1 MKRFNLRYLYLFFI
15 SLFGYLLF
23 YTYTSEK
30 NIENSSD
37 QEQVSTN
44 YLSSFNSS
52 QVIVLENSVL
62 EIVVDTVNGNILSS
76 RLKDYPVVSGAG
88 GGVRILGSG
97 LDSDGNQM
105 TFYMRSGFLDPD
117 GVLSQQSS
125 DFSVEEFSE
134 KSVVLKSGS
143 LSKTITLSDS
153 YEVFISDYVESP
165 TSLQPY
171 AQMFRTPGRGFDLD
185 DMFISRSSYV
195 GIAFNTKEDPYESF
209 RFRNIEDEGVKRDV
223 RGGWVASVQKYFLAA
238 LIGSQDNLYT
248 YFANPPA
255 LGSDLYGFGYVVES
269 PSNNS
274 FEHRLYL
281 GPKIRRDLM
290 ATAKDLELTIDM
302 GWFWFLAQPLA
313 ALLTVINGFVGNW
326 GLSIIIL
333 TILIKVVFWPLTGK
347 GFRSM
352 ANMRRVQPEMQR
364 IQERFKNDR
373 QKLSMEMMA
382 LYKKEGVNPMGG
394 CLPMLASF
402 PFFIALFFVLRES
415 LELRHAPFA
424 LWLQD
429 LSAPDPY
436 FVLPVLMAALMY
448 LTTKLNP
455 TPPNADPTQMA
466 VMKIMPVAISV
477 LFVFFPSGL
486 VLYSV
491 ANSGVQLVQQRML
504 YRELGAL
511 DKR

>member
-1 MKRFNLRYLYLFFI
+1 MKNFNLRYLYLLFVA
-15 SLFGYLLF
+15 LFGYLLF
-23 YTYTSEK
+23 YSYTSEQ
-30 NIENSSD
+30 NVSNRVD
-37 QEQVSTN
+37 QEIVSTN
-44 YLSSFNSS
+44 YLSNFNES
-52 QVIVLENSVL
+52 QIYILENSVL

-76 RLKDYPVVSGAG
+76 RLKSYPVVPGAD

-97 LDSDGNQM
+97 LDSDGDEM
-105 TFYMRSGFLDPD
+105 RFYMSSGFVDLASAGLAD
-117 GVLSQQSS
+117 GLSFTIEEASKEKIVLRS
-125 DFSVEEFSE
+125 DG
-134 KSVVLKSGS
+134 L
-143 LSKTITLSDS
+143 LKTITMSDG
-153 YEVFISDYVESP
+153 YDVYVKDSLES
-165 TSLQPY
+165 SSVLKPY
-171 AQMFRTPGRGFDLD
+171 AQLLRTKGRGFDLD

-195 GIAFNTKEDPYESF
+195 GVAFNTKDDPYVSY
-209 RFRNIEDEGVKRDV
+209 RFRNIDNVSFDE

-238 LIGSQDNLYT
+238 LIGSKDNLYR
-248 YFANPPA
+248 YFAREPSD
-255 LGSDLYGFGYVVES
+255 GSDIYSFGYIVES
-269 PSNNS
+269 SNSNT

-281 GPKIRRDLM
+281 GPKIRKDLI
-290 ATAKDLELTIDM
+290 AVAEDLELTIDM

-313 ALLTVINGFVGNW
+313 ALLTLINSFINNW
-326 GLSIIIL
+326 GLSIIAL

-352 ANMRRVQPEMQR
+352 ANMRRVQPELQR
-364 IQERFKNDR
+364 IQERYKNDR
-373 QKLSMEMMA
+373 QKLSMEMMS

-429 LSAPDPY
+429 LSAPDPF
-436 FVLPVLMAALMY
+436 FVLPVLMAILMY
-448 LTTKLNP
+448 LTTRLNP

-466 VMKIMPVAISV
+466 VMKFMPVGISV
-477 LFVFFPSGL
+477 LFIFFPSGL

-491 ANSGVQLVQQRML
+491 ANSGVQLIQQTML

-511 DKR
+511 KDK

>member
-1 MKRFNLRYLYLFFI
+1 MKNFNLRYLYLLFVA
-15 SLFGYLLF
+15 LFGYLLF
-23 YTYTSEK
+23 YSYTSEQ
-30 NIENSSD
+30 NVSNRVD
-37 QEQVSTN
+37 QEIVSTN
-44 YLSSFNSS
+44 YLSNFNES
-52 QVIVLENSVL
+52 QIYILENSVL

-76 RLKDYPVVSGAG
+76 RLKSYPVVPGAD

-97 LDSDGNQM
+97 LDSDGDEM
-105 TFYMRSGFLDPD
+105 RFYMSSGFVDLASAGLAD
-117 GVLSQQSS
+117 GLSFTIEEASKEKIVLRS
-125 DFSVEEFSE
+125 DG
-134 KSVVLKSGS
+134 L
-143 LSKTITLSDS
+143 LKTITMSDG
-153 YEVFISDYVESP
+153 YDVYVKDSLES
-165 TSLQPY
+165 SSVLKPY
-171 AQMFRTPGRGFDLD
+171 AQLLRTKGRGFDLD

-195 GIAFNTKEDPYESF
+195 GVAFNTKDDPYVSY
-209 RFRNIEDEGVKRDV
+209 RFRNIDNVSFDE

-238 LIGSQDNLYT
+238 LIGSKDNLYR
-248 YFANPPA
+248 YFAREPSD
-255 LGSDLYGFGYVVES
+255 GSDIYSFGYIVES
-269 PSNNS
+269 SNSNT

-281 GPKIRRDLM
+281 GPKIRKDLI
-290 ATAKDLELTIDM
+290 AVAEDLELTIDM

-313 ALLTVINGFVGNW
+313 ALLTLINSFINNW
-326 GLSIIIL
+326 GLSIIAL

-352 ANMRRVQPEMQR
+352 ANMRRVQPELQR
-364 IQERFKNDR
+364 IQERYKNDR
-373 QKLSMEMMA
+373 QKLSMEMMS

-429 LSAPDPY
+429 LSAPDPF
-436 FVLPVLMAALMY
+436 FVLPVLMAVLMF
-448 LTTKLNP
+448 LTTRLNP

-466 VMKIMPVAISV
+466 VMKFMPVGISV
-477 LFVFFPSGL
+477 LFIFFPSGL

-491 ANSGVQLVQQRML
+491 ANSGVQLIQQTML

-511 DKR
+511 KDK